1 MKKFVLLII
10 TLFRDTSLIYAPTSE
25 HSTDFDVYST
35 LL

>member
-1 MKKFVLLII
+1 MKKFILLLT

-25 HSTDFDVYST
+25 HSTDFDVYAR